1 MDEMSFY
8 FDCIAVMTD
17 DEDVG
22 VGVDVVRKVGKRLM
36 VTLTTKATGLADR
49 EKYYCDF
56 TAWMTREI
64 FCQWLKSWNQ
74 ELVNS
79 GRHHY

>member
-1 MDEMSFY
+1 
-8 FDCIAVMTD
+8 MTD

-36 VTLTTKATGLADR
+36 VTLTTKATGLAD
-49 EKYYCDF
+49 
-56 TAWMTREI
+56 TWMTREI